1 MPFTKEQKSDFISE
15 LQHYLYVLSYHEK
28 KIPHIV
34 SDGIYGRETKEAV
47 RIFQK
52 LHGLPTT
59 GETDSRT
66 WDEIVDE
73 YKSCMR
79 PTPLSVFCQGGIL
92 STDSGEDIIYIVQ
105 VLLKKL
111 ARHFDNIPDID
122 VDGIYDDKT
131 KECIA
136 CFMEHCGRDGEP
148 FDEKAWNT
156 LAAEY
161 NAVRI

>member
-52 LHGLPTT
+52 LHGLPPT

-92 STDSGEDIIYIVQ
+92 STDSDEDIIYIVQ